1 MAEIKDTRKERKN
14 NAESIQLKEQLGEAK
29 QELMEL
35 LGKNVALKLKI
46 QEREAKVQGL
56 IEQGKSSEEKKSSI
70 ENQI

>member
-14 NAESIQLKEQLGEAK
+14 NAESIQLKEQLGDAK

-46 QEREAKVQGL
+46 QEREAKV
-56 IEQGKSSEEKKSSI
+56 
-70 ENQI
+70 